1 MPAASRV
8 RAPRGAMT
16 NPISSITLASPSS
29 THSAAL
35 ARAPPPSA
43 SPRAATLCLPR
54 AVPAALPL
62 LGLSG
67 EAITVAQAQAG
78 GANASL
84 TLLRVLEGALSRF
97 EQSMQPAAH
106 SPGS

>member
-1 MPAASRV
+1 MDELRLKAEEVGER
-8 RAPRGAMT
+8 
-16 NPISSITLASPSS
+16 
-29 THSAAL
+29 L
-35 ARAPPPSA
+35 ARLGVGCRLGKTSDI
-43 SPRAATLCLPR
+43 L
-54 AVPAALPL
+54 AALPL

-84 TLLRVLEGALSRF
+84 TLLRVLEGALRRF